1 MILTKKKYP
10 KKAHWRGRK
19 HTEESKKKM
28 RENASRWN
36 KGLKMPLA
44 LRMRL
49 SKLKRGDKH
58 PNWKGG
64 ISNINQKLRKGIEY
78 RLWRESVFVRDNYTC
93 IWCGSRGV
101 YLEADHIKPFC
112 DYPELR
118 FALDNGRTLCKEC
131 HSKTETYK
139 GNMNRGKKYKTKS
152 RDLDPGAINNTIG
165 QA

>member
-1 MILTKKKYP
+1 MILKKKYP
-10 KKAHWRGRK
+10 NKAHWKGKK
-19 HTEESKKKM
+19 HSEESKKKM
-28 RENASRWN
+28 SENNCRWN
-36 KGLKMPLA
+36 KGLKMPIEY
-44 LRMRL
+44 RMKL
-49 SKLKRGDKH
+49 SKLRQGDKH

-64 ISNINQKLRKGIEY
+64 ISNANQRIRKGIEY
-78 RLWRESVFVRDNYTC
+78 RLWREAVFERDDYTC

-139 GNMNRGKKYKTKS
+139 GNMNRGNKYKKKN
-152 RDLDPGAINNTIG
+152 RDIDTGTSNDTD
-165 QA
+165 